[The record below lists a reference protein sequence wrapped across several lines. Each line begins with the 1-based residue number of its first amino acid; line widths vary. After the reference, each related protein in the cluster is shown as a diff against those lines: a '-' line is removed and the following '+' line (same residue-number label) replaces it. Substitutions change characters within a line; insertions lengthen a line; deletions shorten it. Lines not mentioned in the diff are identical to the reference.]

1 MSRLR
6 TGDVIDGRYRIEA
19 LIGSG
24 GMADVWLADDQH
36 LPRRVALKVLHDRFA
51 RDPEFIE
58 RFRREAESAARLQ
71 HVNIVSIFDRGQVGD
86 TYYIAMSYLDG
97 RTLRDLINL
106 GLTPQESVAIVR
118 QILEAAGFAHR
129 HGVIHRDLKPLNVIV
144 DATGL
149 ATVTDFGIAR
159 AGGVS
164 DLTEQGSIMGTA
176 HYLSPEQAQG
186 LEVGPE
192 SDLYSVGV
200 VLYECLTGQVPYTG
214 DSAVAI
220 AMRQMSETPYPPS
233 AYNDSVSPALDAVV
247 MKALEREPIARYH
260 SAEAFIEAL
269 DLAEADPMAGYVEPE
284 KPSKKWMWF
293 AAIGAILVALLLW
306 GALRTNTVEVPKVVG
321 QNVDQAISELN
332 KDGFSVGQVERK
344 QQSGPINLVLQQNP
358 SGTADQDCFLGFF
371 CSDPDVNLVVS
382 AGPGTAEVPDVTGE
396 NRTTA
401 EQNLVEA
408 GFGVAVET
416 KASSDVGVDNVIE
429 TDPAA
434 GESVKR
440 GTQIT
445 MFVSNGPQQVAV
457 PPVVGELENAAR
469 QQLSAQGLKM
479 STSNEASDRP
489 EGEVLDQSPDA
500 GEKVDP
506 ESTVE
511 VTVSSG
517 PAETTVSVPNV
528 VGLTESE
535 AKSDLNAAGL
545 VASVQDQSTSIQPQD
560 GRVIDQNPGAGG
572 DVNEG
577 TRIVIIVGSYDP
589 NASADDSTPS
599 GGLGVD

>member
-545 VASVQDQSTSIQPQD
+545 VASVQDQST
-560 GRVIDQNPGAGG
+560 
-572 DVNEG
+572 
-577 TRIVIIVGSYDP
+577 
-589 NASADDSTPS
+589 
-599 GGLGVD
+599 